1 MLPRHRPRLE
11 LPGSLLRNGRQ
22 SGAYFFSI
30 AAMHIFFISGFFAIS
45 LHMAFM
51 DSGFFIISSH
61 IIFVIAGSLHISAHI
76 LRIMSLSFI
85 ISLMLIFLSL
95 PMAGDGSAANAVT
108 LKAMKRAAVVL
119 SSVRVVMFFLGMCFA
134 LEIPKA

>member
-1 MLPRHRPRLE
+1 
-11 LPGSLLRNGRQ
+11 
-22 SGAYFFSI
+22 
-30 AAMHIFFISGFFAIS
+30 MHIFFISGFFAIS

-76 LRIMSLSFI
+76 WRIMSLSFI

-95 PMAGDGSAANAVT
+95 SMAGDGSAANAGR

-119 SSVRVVMFFLGMCFA
+119 SNVRVVMFFLGMCFA